1 MLDRFKVRVLGK
13 SMVVMWFWD
22 VALAACGVSGG
33 GGFFLYVWWSEG
45 GFEGA
50 VGGWMDG
57 WLL

>member
-1 MLDRFKVRVLGK
+1 
-13 SMVVMWFWD
+13 MVVMWFWD

-50 VGGWMDG
+50 VDGWVDG